1 MIDNF
6 AHFGIHGKHF
16 CIVFEVLGPS
26 LLDLINHFHKSNSI
40 MPLWLAKLIT
50 RQILIGLVYMHN
62 VCGLI
67 HTDLK
72 PENVML

>member
-26 LLDLINHFHKSNSI
+26 LLDLINHFHKSNSM

-62 VCGLI
+62 VSGLI